1 MGTSRKSIPSQQKKM
16 AAPEAET
23 FAFQAEISQLM
34 NLIINTFYSNKEI
47 FLRELI
53 SNSSDALDKIRHKHL
68 TGGITSE
75 YKIDIETD
83 KTNKILTISDTG
95 VGMTKEE
102 LQTNLGTI
110 AHSGTKQFMEAMEAG
125 TGDLSMIGQFGVG
138 FYSGYLVADK
148 VQVISRSE
156 HEDKCHIWES
166 SAGGSYTITEC
177 SDKELRGTSI
187 KLFLK
192 PDQEEYLQEHT
203 LKNIIK
209 KHSQYVGYPIS
220 LLVEKSKEEEVTD
233 DEEEEAAAEEEKS
246 AAAEGEEASAE
257 GEDVKIEDAEEEKPK
272 KTKKV
277 TKQYTEWEN
286 VNTEKPIWTRNASEI
301 TEEEYKSFYKNLSN
315 DYEDYAAVKHFSV
328 EGNLEF
334 KGILYI
340 PKRKPFDIFD
350 PNKKRNNIK
359 LH

>member
-1 MGTSRKSIPSQQKKM
+1 MGITEMATENNEIKS
-16 AAPEAET
+16 ET
-23 FAFQAEISQLM
+23 HAFKAEISQLM

-68 TGGITSE
+68 TDGVTSE

-156 HEDKCHIWES
+156 NEDNCHIWES

-177 SDKELRGTSI
+177 SDKESRGTSI
-187 KLFLK
+187 KLYLK

-233 DEEEEAAAEEEKS
+233 DEEDPS
-246 AAAEGEEASAE
+246 PAEGEEAADAE
-257 GEDVKIEDAEEEKPK
+257 KEASVGEEDDVK
-272 KTKKV
+272 
-277 TKQYTEWEN
+277 
-286 VNTEKPIWTRNASEI
+286 
-301 TEEEYKSFYKNLSN
+301 
-315 DYEDYAAVKHFSV
+315 
-328 EGNLEF
+328 
-334 KGILYI
+334 
-340 PKRKPFDIFD
+340 
-350 PNKKRNNIK
+350 
-359 LH
+359 

>member
-1 MGTSRKSIPSQQKKM
+1 MGITMVEDNKKNSNK
-16 AAPEAET
+16 ET
-23 FAFQAEISQLM
+23 FEFQAEISQLM

-68 TGGITSE
+68 TDSVTSE
-75 YKIDIETD
+75 YKVDIEAD

-156 HEDKCHIWES
+156 NEDKCHVWES

-177 SDKELRGTSI
+177 SDKESRGTSI

-220 LLVEKSKEEEVTD
+220 LLVEESKEEEVTD
-233 DEEEEAAAEEEKS
+233 DEAEATE
-246 AAAEGEEASAE
+246 AE
-257 GEDVKIEDAEEEKPK
+257 GEDA
-272 KTKKV
+272 
-277 TKQYTEWEN
+277 
-286 VNTEKPIWTRNASEI
+286 
-301 TEEEYKSFYKNLSN
+301 
-315 DYEDYAAVKHFSV
+315 
-328 EGNLEF
+328 
-334 KGILYI
+334 
-340 PKRKPFDIFD
+340 
-350 PNKKRNNIK
+350 
-359 LH
+359 

>member
-1 MGTSRKSIPSQQKKM
+1 MG
-16 AAPEAET
+16 
-23 FAFQAEISQLM
+23 
-34 NLIINTFYSNKEI
+34 
-47 FLRELI
+47 
-53 SNSSDALDKIRHKHL
+53 
-68 TGGITSE
+68 
-75 YKIDIETD
+75 
-83 KTNKILTISDTG
+83 
-95 VGMTKEE
+95 EE

-156 HEDKCHIWES
+156 NEGKCHIWES
-166 SAGGSYTITEC
+166 SAGGSYTTTEC
-177 SDKELRGTSI
+177 SDKESRGTSI
-187 KLFLK
+187 KLYLK

-233 DEEEEAAAEEEKS
+233 DEEEEAAAD
-246 AAAEGEEASAE
+246 GEDES
-257 GEDVKIEDAEEEKPK
+257 EDVKIEDAEEEKPK

-315 DYEDYAAVKHFSV
+315 DYDDYAAVKHFSV

-350 PNKKRNNIK
+350 PNKKRN
-359 LH
+359 

>member
-1 MGTSRKSIPSQQKKM
+1 MGITEMATENNEIKS
-16 AAPEAET
+16 ET
-23 FAFQAEISQLM
+23 HAFKAEISQLM

-68 TGGITSE
+68 TDGVTSE
-75 YKIDIETD
+75 YKVDIETD
-83 KTNKILTISDTG
+83 KINKILTISDTG

-110 AHSGTKQFMEAMEAG
+110 AHSGTKQFMEAMDAG

-156 HEDKCHIWES
+156 NDNQCHIWES

-177 SDKELRGTSI
+177 SDKESRGTSI
-187 KLFLK
+187 KLYLK

-220 LLVEKSKEEEVTD
+220 LLEDKS
-233 DEEEEAAAEEEKS
+233 
-246 AAAEGEEASAE
+246 
-257 GEDVKIEDAEEEKPK
+257 K

-277 TKQYTEWEN
+277 TKQYTGWEN
-286 VNTEKPIWTRNASEI
+286 VNTEKPIWTRNSSEV

-340 PKRKPFDIFD
+340 PKRKPFDIF
-350 PNKKRNNIK
+350 
-359 LH
+359 

>member
-1 MGTSRKSIPSQQKKM
+1 MGITEMATENNEIKS
-16 AAPEAET
+16 ET
-23 FAFQAEISQLM
+23 HAFKAEISQLM

-68 TGGITSE
+68 TDGVTSE
-75 YKIDIETD
+75 YKVDIETD
-83 KTNKILTISDTG
+83 KINKILTISDTG

-110 AHSGTKQFMEAMEAG
+110 AHSGTKQFMEALEAG
-125 TGDLSMIGQFGVG
+125 TGDMSMIGQFGVG

-148 VQVISRSE
+148 VQVVSKSE
-156 HEDKCHIWES
+156 DDKCHVWES
-166 SAGGSYTITEC
+166 SAGGSYTISEC
-177 SDKELRGTSI
+177 DGRDTRGTTI
-187 KLFLK
+187 KLHLK
-192 PDQEEYLQEHT
+192 SDQEQYLEEHT

-233 DEEEEAAAEEEKS
+233 DEEEEAVAEGED
-246 AAAEGEEASAE
+246 AAEGEKAAAD
-257 GEDVKIEDAEEEKPK
+257 GADDDVKIEDAEEDKPK

-286 VNTEKPIWTRNASEI
+286 VNTEKPIWTRNSSEV

-340 PKRKPFDIFD
+340 PKRKPFDIF
-350 PNKKRNNIK
+350 
-359 LH
+359 

>member
-1 MGTSRKSIPSQQKKM
+1 MGIKMVEENKKNSNK
-16 AAPEAET
+16 ET
-23 FAFQAEISQLM
+23 FEFQAEISQLM

-68 TGGITSE
+68 TEGVTSE

-125 TGDLSMIGQFGVG
+125 KGDLSMIGQFGVG

-156 HEDKCHIWES
+156 NEDKCYTWES

-177 SDKELRGTSI
+177 SDKESRGTSI
-187 KLFLK
+187 KLYLK

-220 LLVEKSKEEEVTD
+220 LLVEKTKEEEVTD
-233 DEEEEAAAEEEKS
+233 DEEEES
-246 AAAEGEEASAE
+246 SSAEGEETADAEKETADAEKEASV
-257 GEDVKIEDAEEEKPK
+257 GEDDDVKIEDEEEEKPK
-272 KTKKV
+272 KTKKI
-277 TKQYTEWEN
+277 TKQ
-286 VNTEKPIWTRNASEI
+286 
-301 TEEEYKSFYKNLSN
+301 
-315 DYEDYAAVKHFSV
+315 
-328 EGNLEF
+328 
-334 KGILYI
+334 
-340 PKRKPFDIFD
+340 
-350 PNKKRNNIK
+350 
-359 LH
+359 